1 MARKGFQATIGAS
14 LGNGEYVVSAAPGG
28 AAKQGTTTAATL
40 AAAIATAVADAASPT
55 QAHVTAIDAAYTALV
70 VDNAGDVAL
79 TYDTT
84 AVTTLNQLRRGVEA
98 IMRQAQSSGLA

>member
-14 LGNGEYVVSAAPGG
+14 LGNGEYVVSAASGG
-28 AAKQGTTTAATL
+28 AAKQDSTTAATL
-40 AAAIATAVADAASPT
+40 AAAIAAAQLVGTGDASAE
-55 QAHVTAIDAAYTALV
+55 IDAVDDAYAALV
-70 VDNAGDVAL
+70 VDNAGHVSL